1 MRSQVR
7 SGRLAWK
14 VMGPASMTL
23 ARATPLLSQGLEG
36 LRVGQSAR
44 FFRVHDEEA
53 ETLHP
58 QVRFGVCRLGV
69 KALPASCERYE
80 PRRVRG
86 GC

>member
-1 MRSQVR
+1 VGAKGGGTRV
-7 SGRLAWK
+7 
-14 VMGPASMTL
+14 
-23 ARATPLLSQGLEG
+23 G
-36 LRVGQSAR
+36 LRGQHERRLVGYCYSCR

-69 KALPASCERYE
+69 KAVPASCERYE

-86 GC
+86 GR